1 MKKNKTAK
9 NYDILSAMRITFFKK
24 YAFSCITALCLLLSA
39 SHQTY
44 ADTVISPYQESNGR
58 IKTVS
63 AGLIVIRDNGS
74 DLTYRREVNNEY
86 FGDAVMYK
94 KYFFSRKTMQ
104 LMGRVENL
112 DRLNAIIYTPA
123 GKIEI
128 QRYKIKDI
136 IMKVPDKGY

>member
-1 MKKNKTAK
+1 
-9 NYDILSAMRITFFKK
+9 MRINFSKK
-24 YAFSCITALCLLLSA
+24 TVAASLLVLFTGLST
-39 SHQTY
+39 SFCK
-44 ADTVISPYQESNGR
+44 ADTVITPYGESNGR
-58 IKTVS
+58 IKAVN
-63 AGLIVIRDNGS
+63 AGLISIRDNGS

-94 KYFFSRKTMQ
+94 KNFFSKKVME
-104 LMGRVENL
+104 LSGRVESL

-136 IMKVPDKGY
+136 IMKVPYKGY

>member
-1 MKKNKTAK
+1 
-9 NYDILSAMRITFFKK
+9 MRIKK
-24 YAFSCITALCLLLSA
+24 LAKHLFIQPVIMSVFIMLQGCAF
-39 SHQTY
+39 
-44 ADTVISPYQESNGR
+44 ADTVISPHAQSEGR

-63 AGLIVIRDNGS
+63 AGLIIIRENGS

-94 KYFFSRKTMQ
+94 KTFFSKRVME
-104 LMGRVENL
+104 LMGRIESL
-112 DRLNAIIYTPA
+112 DRQNAIIYTPA

-136 IMKVPDKGY
+136 VMQVPTKDIE